1 MTNDMKRA
9 FILIIAVLACTQ
21 LVAAPHFFRKGLDLT
36 SQSTVTAA
44 QLNQMV
50 DSAIITNQY
59 GLVIRTN
66 ARPSLTV
73 FPGYTN
79 FLWYD
84 TTVSPPSLKGYV
96 CCGDADTNWVAASL
110 GGASISS
117 AHLASPAVNLG
128 QVYANAIVNSNLAN
142 NSVTDVKISAG
153 AINNSHIQSG
163 SVSNANIAVGTLTG
177 DRIASLTITDTNIAA
192 ATITEGKLAA
202 PLTTSKI
209 GAGGSPSFLATTS
222 GGSVVWTNFLVSYKT
237 NGIAIATADGT
248 TTHAHNLGAVPTFV
262 SATLVCGTSEAS
274 FAVGEE
280 IDARA
285 ARTDDEGSIAGLSN
299 VPFYQF
305 GWDSANLYVTAV
317 GTSNLLLRAQSSL
330 AWTPL
335 TKANWTL
342 KLDAIRITPT
352 P

>member
-1 MTNDMKRA
+1 MIMKRSLLLVL
-9 FILIIAVLACTQ
+9 ILFVAKLE
-21 LVAAPHFFRKGLDLT
+21 AAPHFFRKGIDFT
-36 SQSTVTAA
+36 GVTAPTA
-44 QLNQMV
+44 SQLNQLV
-50 DSAIITNQY
+50 DASIVTNQY

-66 ARPSLTV
+66 ARPSLSV

-110 GGASISS
+110 GGGTITSS
-117 AHLASPAVNLG
+117 YLASPAVSLG
-128 QVYANAIVNSNLAN
+128 QIYANAVVNSNIAN
-142 NSVTDVKISAG
+142 NAVTDVKISGG
-153 AINNSHIQSG
+153 AINNSHLQGG
-163 SVSNANIAVGTLTG
+163 SVSNANIAVGTITG

-202 PLTTSKI
+202 PLTTAKI
-209 GAGGSPSFLATTS
+209 AAGGSPSFLATTS